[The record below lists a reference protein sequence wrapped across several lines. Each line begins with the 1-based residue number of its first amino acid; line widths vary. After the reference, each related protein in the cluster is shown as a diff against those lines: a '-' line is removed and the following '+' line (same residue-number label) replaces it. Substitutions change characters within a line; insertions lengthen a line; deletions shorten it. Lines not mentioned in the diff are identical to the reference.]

1 MAYVLRRDPVRYTN
15 GQMSPVFYY
24 KRTGLRLMFVEVTE
38 NIEEATKFRTKK
50 EAAQTLKDIDRR
62 YHIVKI

>member
-1 MAYVLRRDPVRYTN
+1 MAYVLKREPVRYTN
-15 GQMSPVFYY
+15 GKMSPVFYY
-24 KRTGLRLMFVEVTE
+24 KRTGLMLVEVTE

-50 EAAQTLKDIDRR
+50 EAAQVLQDIDKR